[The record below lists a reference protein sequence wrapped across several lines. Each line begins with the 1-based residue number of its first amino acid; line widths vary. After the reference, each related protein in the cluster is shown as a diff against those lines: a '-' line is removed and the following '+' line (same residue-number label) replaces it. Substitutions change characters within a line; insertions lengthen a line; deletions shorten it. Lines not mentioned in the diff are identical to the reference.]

1 MVSQYGDMTGIM
13 ATMSQLSLDV
23 SLNDFI
29 YTAYQK
35 DLTHIVGL
43 QKKPDAF
50 GVDEYPFIVYLPN
63 DALRGAIGGDIE
75 AVSLF
80 LGIYD
85 ETIDSNISQGVVNLG
100 IFSALIYNA
109 LNEPWPNNTVSF
121 TGTVR
126 DGNNWTAHPAYQKEM
141 IIPLRVQR

>member
-13 ATMSQLSLDV
+13 ATMAQLSLDV
-23 SLNDFI
+23 YLNDFI

-35 DLTHIVGL
+35 DLSHIVGL

-63 DALRGAIGGDIE
+63 DALRGGLGGDVE
-75 AVSLF
+75 AISLF

-85 ETIDSNISQGVVNLG
+85 ETIDENITQGVVHLG

-109 LNEPWPNNTVSF
+109 LNGSWPNGTVSF
-121 TGTVR
+121 VGTLR
-126 DGNNWTAHPAYQKEM
+126 DGNNWAAHPAYQKEL